1 MGACLG
7 FVRVHEDALNLTS
20 IFVGGGYLVTPEV
33 VNEIRGLV
41 EEFTHRRN
49 LVAEGDKE
57 WYAGHSYLQYRF
69 TVPIAWLLGDEN
81 LKGPL
86 GRFNVQSSLQD
97 KHT

>member
-49 LVAEGDKE
+49 LVAEGDE
-57 WYAGHSYLQYRF
+57 
-69 TVPIAWLLGDEN
+69 E
-81 LKGPL
+81 
-86 GRFNVQSSLQD
+86 
-97 KHT
+97 